1 MKKSMNIQAN
11 GVTVTTVASTS
22 ANGTIPVDSVGNRP
36 RFVRVVST
44 GPAYVR
50 LTIGAQTATTN
61 ACLVTSGAPVILE
74 VGGCTHYALID
85 DGAIVKVNIS
95 PLEDN

>member
-22 ANGTIPVDSVGNRP
+22 ANGTIPVDSVGTRP
-36 RFVRVVST
+36 RFVRVLST
-44 GPAYVR
+44 GTCYVR
-50 LTIGAQTATTN
+50 LTVGAQTATTA
-61 ACLVTSGAPVILE
+61 ACMVTSASPIILE

>member
-36 RFVRVVST
+36 RFVRVASSGT
-44 GPAYVR
+44 AYVR
-50 LTIGAQTATTN
+50 LTIGAQAATTA
-61 ACLVTSGAPVILE
+61 ACMVTSGSPLVLE

-85 DGAIVKVNIS
+85 DGAVVKVNIS

>member
-1 MKKSMNIQAN
+1 MKKSINIQAN

-36 RFVRVVST
+36 RFVRVVSNN
-44 GPAYVR
+44 PVFVR
-50 LTIGAQTATTN
+50 LTVGASTATTAN
-61 ACLVTSGAPVILE
+61 CMVTSGAPVILE
-74 VGGCTHYALID
+74 VGGNTHYAVID
-85 DGAIVKVNIS
+85 DGAISKVNIS